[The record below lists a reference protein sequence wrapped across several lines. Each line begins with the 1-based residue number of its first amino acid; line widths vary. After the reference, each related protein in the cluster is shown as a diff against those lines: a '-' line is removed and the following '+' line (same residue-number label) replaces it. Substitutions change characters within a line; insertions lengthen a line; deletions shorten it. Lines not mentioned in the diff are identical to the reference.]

1 MTWLLLILMGCVLL
15 YMVNAYR
22 RAIWHMNE
30 CRKTVTNAKREFAEF
45 AANICIGTCRNL
57 P

>member
-1 MTWLLLILMGCVLL
+1 MTWLLLVLMGCVLL

-22 RAIWHMNE
+22 KAIRQMNE
-30 CRKTVTNAKREFAEF
+30 CRKTVTYAKKEFAEF
-45 AANICIGTCRNL
+45 TANLCLGTSRNI